1 MRIGTISA
9 KSRANQRDL
18 KWLNVTALST
28 FSLLYGLSLLLP
40 VRHWAAVK
48 VDLSKSFP
56 NIPFKDSGYYLG
68 QIEGF
73 RSGLRNFGNPFYFE
87 HTKDGFGNGSSA
99 LFALWG
105 SLGRILNLDILQ
117 NYLLMTVFS
126 GALTVICVSLFLRTL
141 QIENKWVGLISFGIV
156 FTMCGTELGRPSPT
170 QLGLWIVFLLLFLQK
185 QVVVVPGKHK
195 VRVVLYVVILVFL
208 TFSNPFYALFVGVNH
223 LLLLIVFQRYNLLKI
238 AQTIWPLL
246 LAFFPFGLTYVKRNE
261 FEGPQSE
268 RFGVIHSHFPGAFK
282 LTLLLCGIIAALFY
296 LKKNRDGTSWW
307 IVIVLISNL
316 VTLNSQVLSGVHYE
330 MESHLD
336 LITKILLSC
345 AGLYLVSVKP
355 KNFVTYGILLALFIS
370 TYNQVNY
377 VNLFNDRAH
386 PSSFNE
392 QALFKSVVEQT
403 NVGDVILYEDSK
415 ISVESQEMISLL
427 TTTYL
432 YFTPAG
438 NLSRTDNQEIL
449 SRLACGFF
457 RNHSKLEEGLSQA
470 YLHRFQNE
478 RLMFGKWDRALNYIG
493 MDFYDPD
500 AELKQKQTD
509 LQYVIE
515 YQKVNCVNPK
525 YFQFR
530 LDFLVDSKGN
540 LMSVDEA

>member
-1 MRIGTISA
+1 MKLGTSSA
-9 KSRANQRDL
+9 KSSANQRDL
-18 KWLNVTALST
+18 RWLNVTAVSTLS
-28 FSLLYGLSLLLP
+28 LVYGLSLLLP
-40 VRHWAAVK
+40 VRHWAAVR

-56 NIPFKDSGYYLG
+56 NIPFQDSGYYLG

-105 SLGRILNLDILQ
+105 FLGRILNLDILQ

-141 QIENKWVGLISFGIV
+141 QIKTKWVGLISFAIV

-170 QLGLWIVFLLLFLQK
+170 QLGIWIVFLLLWLQK
-185 QVVVVPGKHK
+185 QVVVVPSTHK
-195 VRVVLYVVILVFL
+195 FRVVLYVAVLAFL
-208 TFSNPFYALFVGVNH
+208 TFSNPFYALFVGLNH
-223 LLLLIVFQRYNLLKI
+223 LLLLSVLQRCNFTKI
-238 AQTIWPLL
+238 TQSVWPLL

-261 FEGPQSE
+261 FEEPQSE
-268 RFGVIHSHFPGAFK
+268 RFGVIYSHFPGAFK
-282 LTLLLCGIIAALFY
+282 LSLLLCGIITALHF
-296 LKKNRDGTSWW
+296 LKRTRDGTSWW

-316 VTLNSQVLSGVHYE
+316 VTLNSQVLTGVHYE
-330 MESHLD
+330 MESHLN
-336 LITKILLSC
+336 LPTKILLLC
-345 AGLYLVSVKP
+345 AGFYLISVKP
-355 KNFVTYGILLALFIS
+355 RKFVTYGVLLALFIS

-377 VNLFNDRAH
+377 LNFFND
-386 PSSFNE
+386 PVPPTSLNE

-427 TTTYL
+427 TSTYL

-438 NLSRTDNQEIL
+438 NLSRSDNQEIL

-457 RNHSKLEEGLSQA
+457 RNHSKIEEGLSQA

-478 RLMFGKWDRALNYIG
+478 RLMFGKWDRALNYVG
-493 MDFYDPD
+493 LDFYDPD
-500 AELKQKQTD
+500 TEIKQKQSD
-509 LQYVIE
+509 LQYVLE
-515 YQKVNCVNPK
+515 YQKVNCTDPK
-525 YFQFR
+525 NFQYK
-530 LDFLVDSKGN
+530 LDFLVDSNGN
-540 LMSVDEA
+540 LMSVDDA

>member
-1 MRIGTISA
+1 MKLGIISA
-9 KSRANQRDL
+9 KSSANQRDL
-18 KWLNVTALST
+18 KWLNVASLST

-56 NIPFKDSGYYLG
+56 NIPFQDSGYYLG

-99 LFALWG
+99 LFAFWG
-105 SLGRILNLDILQ
+105 FLGRILNLDILQ

-141 QIENKWVGLISFGIV
+141 QIETKWVGPISFAIV

-170 QLGLWIVFLLLFLQK
+170 QLGLWIVFLLLWLQK
-185 QVVVVPGKHK
+185 QVVIVPSRHK
-195 VRVVLYVVILVFL
+195 VRVVLYLAVLVFL

-223 LLLLIVFQRYNLLKI
+223 LLLLSVLQRCNLTKIVQSV
-238 AQTIWPLL
+238 WPLL
-246 LAFFPFGLTYVKRNE
+246 LAFSPFGLTYVKRNE

-268 RFGVIHSHFPGAFK
+268 RFGVIHSHFPGALK
-282 LTLLLCGIIAALFY
+282 LTFLLCGIIVALYF
-296 LKKNRDGTSWW
+296 LEKTRDGNTRW
-307 IVIVLISNL
+307 IVIVLSSNF
-316 VTLNSQVLSGVHYE
+316 VTLNSQVLTGVHYE

-336 LITKILLSC
+336 LLTKILLLC

-355 KNFVTYGILLALFIS
+355 TKFVTHGILLTLFIS
-370 TYNQVNY
+370 SYNQINY
-377 VNLFNDRAH
+377 LNLFNDRAL
-386 PSSFNE
+386 PTSLNE
-392 QALFKSVVEQT
+392 LTLIKSVVEQT

-415 ISVESQEMISLL
+415 ISIESQEMISLL
-427 TTTYL
+427 TSTYL

-438 NLSRTDNQEIL
+438 NLSRTDHQETL
-449 SRLACGFF
+449 LRLACGFF
-457 RNHSKLEEGLSQA
+457 KNQSKLQEGLSQS

-478 RLMFGKWDRALNYIG
+478 RLMFGKWDRVFNYIG
-493 MDFYDPD
+493 LDFYDPD
-500 AELKQKQTD
+500 TELKQKQSD
-509 LQYVIE
+509 LQFVIE
-515 YQKVNCVNPK
+515 YQKLNCANPK
-525 YFQFR
+525 NFKFR
-530 LDFLVDSKGN
+530 LDFLVDSNGN